1 MSFKKKILVLG
12 ATGLIG
18 HQAFNYL
25 DASGQYVMYNFS
37 FRKKLNDNSILVDAR
52 NEIELIAAIRNI
64 KPNYVVNCIG
74 VLVGS
79 ADRVPENAIFL
90 NAYLPHLLNKLSDCV
105 NFKLIH
111 ISTDCVFSGNKK
123 TPYFEYD
130 AKDGRGVYAQTKAIG
145 EVINDR
151 HLTLRTSVVGPE
163 LKTNGEEL
171 FHWFMGQNG
180 SVNGF
185 TASRW
190 SGVSSIE
197 LAKAIES
204 GIRNDITGIHHVTNN
219 NALSKYDLLM
229 LFKKYTG
236 KDISIVPV
244 EGVVSDKSFVDTRK
258 LIDIS
263 IPSYEVMISDM
274 IAAVRDNPGAY
285 QHYTLN

>member
-52 NEIELIAAIRNI
+52 NEIELITAIRKI

-79 ADRVPENAIFL
+79 AERVPENAIFL
-90 NAYLPHLLNKLSDCV
+90 NAYLPHLLSKLSDSV
-105 NFKLIH
+105 KFKLIH

-123 TPYFEYD
+123 TPYLEYD

-145 EVINDR
+145 EVISDR

-180 SVNGF
+180 SVNGY

-229 LFKKYTG
+229 LFRKYTG
-236 KDISIVPV
+236 KDISIVPI
-244 EGVVSDKSFVDTRK
+244 EGVVSDKSFLDTRK

-274 IAAVRDNPGAY
+274 VSAVRDNPRAY
-285 QHYTLN
+285 QHYNLN